1 MNYHNKKQK
10 RVNRNTLKTH
20 KKQPNL
26 NKTNQ
31 MMAAEKVH
39 KHNHPIKPKS
49 LTQRKKYKTAKT
61 ESWVFQELGK

>member
-31 MMAAEKVH
+31 MMAAEKDWTFMM
-39 KHNHPIKPKS
+39 IE
-49 LTQRKKYKTAKT
+49 KKK
-61 ESWVFQELGK
+61 L